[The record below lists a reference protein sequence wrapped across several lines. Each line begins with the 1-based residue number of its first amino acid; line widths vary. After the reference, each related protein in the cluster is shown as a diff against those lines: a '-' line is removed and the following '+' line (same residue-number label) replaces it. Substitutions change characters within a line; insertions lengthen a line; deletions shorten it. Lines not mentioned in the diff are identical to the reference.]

1 MELIDGNNF
10 HLLAIHLIMKHSLLS
25 YVLIEVMKSQESIKM
40 NPILSLILRSFV
52 AVPVTIIA
60 GFVSFFF
67 MNINFLPSIGIAI
80 VAGVLTH
87 LILGPIMTSTFLKKH
102 RLSWREY
109 RYIRKNLADAQKK
122 IRRLNKSLFS
132 IRDLSSVKQRI
143 DILRITKKIQKMAL
157 KEPKRFY
164 QAEPFYFSHLDSVI
178 ELTEKYNF
186 LSAQPKKSLEINQ
199 SLIET
204 RQTLNELTKV
214 LEEDLYHVVSDD
226 VDHLNFEIDVAKH
239 TIKKQKEAK
248 FPEENRWLK

>member
-1 MELIDGNNF
+1 M
-10 HLLAIHLIMKHSLLS
+10 
-25 YVLIEVMKSQESIKM
+25 
-40 NPILSLILRSFV
+40 
-52 AVPVTIIA
+52 
-60 GFVSFFF
+60 
-67 MNINFLPSIGIAI
+67 
-80 VAGVLTH
+80 
-87 LILGPIMTSTFLKKH
+87 
-102 RLSWREY
+102 
-109 RYIRKNLADAQKK
+109 
-122 IRRLNKSLFS
+122 NKSLFS